1 MKTLYNFPKWGRLLF
16 VLIGMVVLN
25 SCSEDFPEN
34 IESSKM
40 VVLKSIKI
48 LNAGADGS
56 TVIEGVIDE
65 NKKTVSFPRVDPET
79 DVSALQFEAVTS
91 EGASLEKNTYAF
103 PFDEGSDSRTITI
116 KVINEPRYREYLVT
130 LRLRVPVF
138 GADFSKP
145 NIIDHTNNDLGS
157 PVYPEF
163 TGMVTRGS
171 GFDGE
176 HVLVVTR
183 KDKPVQPHLLSVADL
198 KNNDINPIPLNM
210 TGVSGGTY
218 TINMGAQ
225 VNGHTYIANLSG
237 GTAASPLNI
246 YHWDDPSAAPQRIA
260 NLDLSTVSGSGGRHG
275 DNMSVNLDENGNG
288 YIFFGDN
295 AGNKGLRL
303 QVTGYTTISSPAAF
317 AISPAAQAWATWTQ
331 VGNTGNYLYSSHSSP
346 ISVVNAGGTKS
357 YTMGSTTIPIR
368 SSDPRVFNFN
378 GKRYL
383 MATTAARAAGEPVVL
398 SVYDISNG
406 GDIVEALNIFEALPE
421 RNPVYEYSLLGPNN
435 AAPSTQTAFD
445 IIKDEEGNDQTLVLY
460 TASTDAGFVI
470 VEFPR
475 MELDD

>member
-1 MKTLYNFPKWGRLLF
+1 ILYNLPKWNFLWVLL
-16 VLIGMVVLN
+16 GMMVLN

-40 VVLKSIKI
+40 TVLKSIKI

-56 TVIEGVIDE
+56 TVVEGVIDE

-79 DVSALQFEAVTS
+79 DVSAIQFEAEAS
-91 EGASLEKNTYAF
+91 EGASLETDTYSF
-103 PFDEGSDSRTITI
+103 PFAEGDAEKTITI
-116 KVINEPRYREYLVT
+116 KLVNEPRFREYMVT
-130 LRLRVPVF
+130 LRLRVPIF

-145 NIIDHTNNDLGS
+145 NVIDHTNNEQGS
-157 PVYPEF
+157 PAYPAF
-163 TGMVTRGS
+163 TGMTTRGS

-176 HVLVVTR
+176 HVLVVAR
-183 KDKPVQPHLLSVADL
+183 NDMQPHLLSVDDL
-198 KNNDINPIPLNM
+198 RNKEIKRIPLNM

-218 TINMGAQ
+218 AFNMGAQ

-246 YHWDDPSAAPQRIA
+246 YHWGDPSAAPERIA
-260 NLDLSTVSGSGGRHG
+260 NLDLSTISGSGGRHG
-275 DNMSVNLDENGNG
+275 DNMSVNLDDNGNG

-295 AGNKGLRL
+295 AGGKGLRL
-303 QVTGYTTISSPAAF
+303 KVTGYTTISAPAAF
-317 AISPAAQAWATWTQ
+317 AIDSAGHAWTTWTQ
-331 VGNTGNYLYSSHSSP
+331 VGNTGNYLFSAHSLRSR
-346 ISVVNAGGTKS
+346 VVNAGDTKS
-357 YTMGSTTIPIR
+357 YTMGSTVIPIR
-368 SSDPRVFNFN
+368 SSDPRVIDFN

-406 GDIVEALNIFEALPE
+406 SDIVEALNIFEQQPE
-421 RNPVYEYSLLGPNN
+421 HDPVYQYSLLGPDNQ
-435 AAPSTQTAFD
+435 APSTQTAYSVV
-445 IIKDEEGNDQTLVLY
+445 KDEDGNDKTLVLY

-470 VEFPR
+470 VEIPR

>member
-1 MKTLYNFPKWGRLLF
+1 MKTLYNFPKWGLLLG
-16 VLIGMVVLN
+16 LIGVMIFN

-40 VVLKSIKI
+40 TVLKSIKI
-48 LNAGADGS
+48 VNAGADGS

-65 NKKTVSFPRVDPET
+65 NKKTVWFPRVDPET
-79 DVSALQFEAVTS
+79 DVSAIRFEIEAS
-91 EGASLEKNTYAF
+91 EGAVLETDTYAF
-103 PFDEGSDSRTITI
+103 PFGEGDAEKTVTI
-116 KVINEPRYREYLVT
+116 KLVNEPRFREYMVT

-145 NIIDHTNNDLGS
+145 NVIDHTNNELGS
-157 PVYPEF
+157 PAYPAF
-163 TGMVTRGS
+163 SGMTTRGS

-176 HVLVVTR
+176 HVLVVAR
-183 KDKPVQPHLLSVADL
+183 NDMQPHLLSMADL
-198 KNNDINPIPLNM
+198 KNNEIKRIPLNM

-218 TINMGAQ
+218 AFNMGAQ

-246 YHWDDPSAAPQRIA
+246 YHWDDPSKAPQRIA
-260 NLDLSTVSGSGGRHG
+260 NLDLSTIPGSGGRHG
-275 DNMSVNLDENGNG
+275 DNMSVNIDEDGNG

-303 QVTGYTTISSPAAF
+303 KVTGYTTISAPAAF

-331 VGNTGNYLYSSHSSP
+331 VGNTDSYLYSSHSSP

-368 SSDPRVFNFN
+368 SSDPRVINFN

-383 MATTAARAAGEPVVL
+383 MATTAARGAGEPVVL
-398 SVYDISNG
+398 SVYDISG
-406 GDIVEALNIFEALPE
+406 GSDIVEALNIFEGLPE
-421 RNPVYEYSLLGPNN
+421 HDAVYSYSLLGPDNQ
-435 AAPSTQTAFD
+435 APSTQTAFN
-445 IIKDEEGNDQTLVLY
+445 IIKDDEGNDKTLVLY

-470 VEFPR
+470 IEIPR
-475 MELDD
+475 MELGD

>member
-1 MKTLYNFPKWGRLLF
+1 MKTVYKFPKFGILLF
-16 VLIGMVVLN
+16 VIGMFTL
-25 SCSEDFPEN
+25 SACSEDFPEN

-40 VVLKSIKI
+40 TVLKSIKI

-79 DVSALQFEAVTS
+79 DVSAIRFEAETS
-91 EGASLEKNTYAF
+91 EGASLETDTYAF
-103 PFDEGSDSRTITI
+103 PFEEGQAERTITI
-116 KVINEPRYREYLVT
+116 KVVNEPRFREYFVT

-145 NIIDHTNNDLGS
+145 NIIDHTNNELGS
-157 PVYPEF
+157 PAYPAF
-163 TGMVTRGS
+163 TGMTTRGS

-176 HVLVVTR
+176 HVLVVAR
-183 KDKPVQPHLLSVADL
+183 NDMQPHLLSVADL
-198 KNNDINPIPLNM
+198 KNNEIKPIPLNM

-218 TINMGAQ
+218 TMNMGAQ

-260 NLDLSTVSGSGGRHG
+260 NLDLSTISGSGGRHG
-275 DNMSVNLDENGNG
+275 DNMSVNLDANGNG
-288 YIFFGDN
+288 FIFFGDN

-303 QVTGYTTISSPAAF
+303 QVTGYTTISNPAAF
-317 AISPAAQAWATWTQ
+317 AISPAAQAWATWTR
-331 VGNTGNYLYSSHSSP
+331 VGSTDNYLYSSHSSP

-357 YTMGSTTIPIR
+357 YTMGSSTIPIR
-368 SSDPRVFNFN
+368 SSDPRVVNFN

-406 GDIVEALNIFEALPE
+406 GDIVEALTTFEALPE
-421 RNPVYEYSLLGPNN
+421 HAPIYEYSLLGPDNQ
-435 AAPSTQTAFD
+435 APSTQTAFN
-445 IIKDEEGNDQTLVLY
+445 IIKDEDGNDQTLVLY

-470 VEFPR
+470 IEFPK
-475 MELDD
+475 MELED